1 MTVLRS
7 RLSGLYFKDFGL
19 WVARA
24 AEALHFK
31 SVGSAKQ
38 FIVSEHLADVAAIE
52 ADEPGTLQAD
62 NRIVRL
68 DDGKQDA
75 A

>member
-19 WVARA
+19 WVAQA
-24 AEALHFK
+24 AEALRFA
-31 SVGSAKQ
+31 SADSAKQ
-38 FIVSEHLADVAAIE
+38 FVATEHLRDVAVLDTEESA
-52 ADEPGTLQAD
+52 TLQAD
-62 NRIVRL
+62 TRIIRL
-68 DDGKQDA
+68 EDGKRDA

>member
-1 MTVLRS
+1 MTVLQS

-24 AEALHFK
+24 AEALHFE
-31 SVGSAKQ
+31 SVERAKL
-38 FIVSEHLADVAAIE
+38 FVLTEHLADVAVLD
-52 ADEPGTLQAD
+52 ADEPATLHAD
-62 NRIVRL
+62 TRIVRL
-68 DDGKQDA
+68 EDGKQNA

>member
-24 AEALHFK
+24 AEALHFE
-31 SVGSAKQ
+31 SVESAKQ
-38 FIVSEHLADVAAIE
+38 FILSEHLADVAVLDS
-52 ADEPGTLQAD
+52 DEPGTLQAE

-68 DDGKQDA
+68 EDGKQDA

>member
-24 AEALHFK
+24 AEARRFD
-31 SVGSAKQ
+31 SWESAKR
-38 FIVSEHLADVAAIE
+38 FIVAEHLADVAVLD
-52 ADEPGTLQAD
+52 ADEPSTLHAD
-62 NRIVRL
+62 ARIVPL
-68 DDGKQDA
+68 EDGKQDA

>member
-1 MTVLRS
+1 MTVLQS

-24 AEALHFK
+24 AEALRFD
-31 SVGSAKQ
+31 SVESAKL
-38 FIVSEHLADVAAIE
+38 FILTEHLADVAVLD
-52 ADEPGTLQAD
+52 ADEPVALQAD
-62 NRIVRL
+62 TRIVRL